1 MNTSRGSLAKK
12 DILESGTVKRAEEII
27 SYDENIPPIVKD
39 SIKVLKNEIESLRTI
54 NRTHGSGTLQHSNKP
69 VNEGLHP
76 AVTGLSIGGAKEV
89 LDYIFGMGF
98 AGDTV
103 TLGFLDLP
111 AINGGIT
118 AIIATVAAF
127 LAKGSGEKNKK

>member
-1 MNTSRGSLAKK
+1 
-12 DILESGTVKRAEEII
+12 
-27 SYDENIPPIVKD
+27 
-39 SIKVLKNEIESLRTI
+39 
-54 NRTHGSGTLQHSNKP
+54 
-69 VNEGLHP
+69 
-76 AVTGLSIGGAKEV
+76 
-89 LDYIFGMGF
+89 MGF

>member
-1 MNTSRGSLAKK
+1 MAIKRNTPPKR

-27 SYDENIPPIVKD
+27 NYDENVPPIVKD
-39 SIKVLKNEIESLRTI
+39 SLKALKSEIVNLRI
-54 NRTHGSGTLQHSNKP
+54 IARTHGSRVVQSTNKP
-69 VNEGLHP
+69 VNEGSHP

-98 AGDTV
+98 AGDTA

-127 LAKGSGEKNKK
+127 LAKGSGKKKKK

>member
-1 MNTSRGSLAKK
+1 MATKRRAPAKR
-12 DILESGTVKRAEEII
+12 DILESSTVKRAEEIV
-27 SYDENIPPIVKD
+27 SHDENIPPIVKD
-39 SIKVLKNEIESLRTI
+39 SLKALKNEIENLRSV
-54 NRTHGSGTLQHSNKP
+54 NKAHGSRTPQNLNKP
-69 VNEGLHP
+69 VDKGHHP

-98 AGDTV
+98 AGDTA
-103 TLGFLDLP
+103 TLGFLELP

-127 LAKGSGEKNKK
+127 LAKGSGKKKKK